1 MTKTIRGAL
10 AGALIAALCASA
22 AAQTQRVKGT
32 IEKVDGSVLTVKT
45 AQGAQEKIA
54 LADKANIVAVVKASM
69 ADIKEGTFLGSAAMP
84 QADGTQKAVEVHI
97 FPEKMRGTGEGHR
110 PYDPVPG
117 GTMTNGAASGA
128 TVTGVDGGT
137 MTVKYKGGEKKIVV
151 PPGTPIVRY
160 EIGGTADLKP
170 GARFTVIAATKK
182 SDGTFETNRINVGRD
197 GVVPQ

>member
-1 MTKTIRGAL
+1 MTKTIRGVL

-32 IEKVDGSVLTVKT
+32 IEKVDGNVLTVKT
-45 AQGAQEKIA
+45 AQGAQERIA
-54 LADKANIVAVVKASM
+54 LADNANIVAVVRASM

-110 PYDPVPG
+110 AYDPVPG

-137 MTVKYKGGEKKIVV
+137 MTVKYKGGEKKITIRPDTIILTYVAA
-151 PPGTPIVRY
+151 
-160 EIGGTADLKP
+160 EKSELKP
-170 GARFTVIAATKK
+170 GTSVSVNGVVKAGGAVEAR
-182 SDGTFETNRINVGRD
+182 RIVVGRG
-197 GVVPQ
+197 GVIPS